1 MQYPK
6 HRREGKD
13 KAAEAYPR
21 AVERII
27 ANHPGL
33 DYDQARAYLR
43 QKTIEYAASP
53 AGNNGVFTPL
63 PASWLNAGRFEDEA
77 ESWTKGTSTNG
88 TNLHDP
94 RGTLATAENYLRMR
108 TEAQDATGS

>member
-21 AVERII
+21 AVERIV

-77 ESWTKGTSTNG
+77 ESWTRKESPNG
-88 TNLHDP
+88 KHERTIGPGQRFDP
-94 RGTLATAENYLRMR
+94 AAAADPNVGKW
-108 TEAQDATGS
+108 